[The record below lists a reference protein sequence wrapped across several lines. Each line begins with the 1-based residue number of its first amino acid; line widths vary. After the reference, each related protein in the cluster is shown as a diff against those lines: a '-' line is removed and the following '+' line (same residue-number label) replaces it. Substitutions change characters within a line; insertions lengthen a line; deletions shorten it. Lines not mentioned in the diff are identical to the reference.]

1 MTANSRN
8 RKPVGAL
15 MLFWVGLLLL
25 TTALYAPALR
35 FGFIWDDPVWFG
47 RVVGKSLGELIAPL
61 PEYHFYRPGT
71 LLINRLFMRTGGVF
85 DALPLHAFQIAIHL
99 LNVALVARL
108 CRALRLG
115 HMLARGTALLFALYP
130 LAHQAVAWA
139 APQQSWVTC
148 FMLLTAWLFLEARR
162 RASACLLFAALL
174 AYGAAIAVQESA
186 VQMLPWLLLIDWR
199 ERRSWRALWRSP
211 ALLLFLPVTVAY
223 LLFWIQTPKYAGVT
237 TLALE
242 SEVLWYL
249 LQGLVFPL
257 VGFARG
263 FPVAVQSFI
272 HPLMVLE
279 LAGLLALLLLRRRG
293 WHLGLGLSWYGLQLL
308 STYVGLDYAYV
319 SLSSRL
325 LYLSAFGAALL
336 WAAALLPDINS
347 RSRLGRMTG
356 FVALAL
362 VALQSVAL
370 LLNFQTMYMHG
381 ATLQASMLKV
391 LAQEG
396 PSRSVLVVNYPDRY
410 APRRSPYPL
419 GYWGVTLAPVR
430 VALSDFAQLSTG
442 VAPATESWSVL
453 ALGPGA
459 QKLGPYQVDMRGGP
473 VAESTIY
480 ERAQHTDATYV
491 TRYHEDGTMKLH
503 YAGTVDL
510 PQSQVPVAWIAQ
522 FGAVAR
528 LLEAEP
534 VWDGAT
540 LRLHLRWQALGSGI
554 PTDSVFVHL
563 ASPDALPVAQADGEP
578 GWGFF
583 PLWSWQAGN
592 FIDEERVFIP
602 VADGIPPGVYNVNIG
617 IYNWDAQTRAETWL
631 PDGTRLP
638 DNYFTL
644 GQVRIGEP

>member
-1 MTANSRN
+1 MTVNLRN
-8 RKPVGAL
+8 HKSASSL
-15 MLFWVGLLLL
+15 MVFWVGLLLL
-25 TTALYAPALR
+25 TAALYAPALR

-85 DALPLHAFQIAIHL
+85 DALPMHAFQIAVHL

-115 HMLARGTALLFALYP
+115 RMLARGTALLFALYP
-130 LAHQAVAWA
+130 LAHQAVVWA

-148 FMLLTAWLFLEARR
+148 FMLLTAWLYLKARR
-162 RASACLLFAALL
+162 RSSARWLLAALV

-186 VQMLPWLLLIDWR
+186 VQLLPWLFFIEWR
-199 ERRSWRALWRSP
+199 ERGSWRRLWRSP
-211 ALLLFLPVTVAY
+211 ALLFFLPVTLAY
-223 LLFWIQTPKYAGVT
+223 LLFWIQAPKYEGVT

-242 SEVLWYL
+242 PEVLWYL

-257 VGFARG
+257 VGRVCG
-263 FPVAVQSFI
+263 FPAAVQPYI
-272 HPLMVLE
+272 RPLMVAGF
-279 LAGLLALLLLRRRG
+279 AGLLALLLLRRRW
-293 WHLGLGLSWYGLQLL
+293 WHLCLGLSWYGLQLL

-319 SLSSRL
+319 SLSPRMF
-325 LYLSAFGAALL
+325 YLSAFGAALL
-336 WAAALLPDINS
+336 WAAALLPDGNS
-347 RSRLGRMTG
+347 RSRFGRRVG

-362 VALQSVAL
+362 VALQGVAL

-381 ATLQASMLKV
+381 TTLQASLLEI

-410 APRRSPYPL
+410 TPRRSPYPL

-430 VALSDFAQLSTG
+430 VALSDFARLSTG

-453 ALGPGA
+453 ALGPEA
-459 QKLGPYQVDMRGGP
+459 QQLGPYHVDMRGGP
-473 VAESTIY
+473 VAESTTY

-491 TRYHEDGTMKLH
+491 THYHADGAMTLH
-503 YAGTVDL
+503 YAGTIDI
-510 PQSQVPVAWIAQ
+510 PQGEAPEWMAQ
-522 FGAVAR
+522 FGATAR

-534 VWDGAT
+534 LWDGVT
-540 LRLHLRWQALGSGI
+540 LHLRLRWQALGSGVS
-554 PTDSVFVHL
+554 TDSIFVHL
-563 ASPDALPVAQADGEP
+563 ALPDALPVAQADGEP
-578 GWGFF
+578 GLGFF
-583 PLWSWQAGN
+583 PLWSWQAGD
-592 FIDEERVFIP
+592 IISEERVFTP
-602 VADGIPPGVYNVNIG
+602 VSDTIPPGFYNVNIG
-617 IYNWDAQTRAETWL
+617 IYNWEAQSRAETWL

-638 DNYFTL
+638 DDYFTL